1 MLCLDAYLL
10 LDPRPC
16 DKAVLPQPMAA
27 LLHISIMA
35 DVVLIAETR
44 EMSGYGCRTGAE
56 KSV

>member
-27 LLHISIMA
+27 LMHISIMA
-35 DVVLIAETR
+35 DVVLIAETLHNVWLWL
-44 EMSGYGCRTGAE
+44 SYW
-56 KSV
+56 S